1 MFQEKES
8 FRLFHSRNTWRGLLP
23 GARSAN
29 RNSNEPLQLSSRPVL
44 FMQMTRDDPFIY
56 LHRLF
61 SRLLFSKTCEQINLN
76 QSHRCENVFQKF
88 LELAQNV
95 STRERRKSYYR
106 CDERGGSF
114 PSGRNTVKVTRKCV
128 KVYRP
133 REAPFKNASGPFM
146 RQRLCSNSGHH
157 RATIEALAIK
167 SSRGTRSVYTDRFEY
182 VALQSRMCKRGGC
195 GREQRANDDFHF
207 ENRTRR
213 IRARIC
219 IYSCAILDFGRSLNG
234 KRGSAFN
241 SN

>member
-1 MFQEKES
+1 MRKRIPEI
-8 FRLFHSRNTWRGLLP
+8 SRTGTKCID
-23 GARSAN
+23 
-29 RNSNEPLQLSSRPVL
+29 E
-44 FMQMTRDDPFIY
+44 
-56 LHRLF
+56 
-61 SRLLFSKTCEQINLN
+61 
-76 QSHRCENVFQKF
+76 
-88 LELAQNV
+88 
-95 STRERRKSYYR
+95 RERRKSYYR

-234 KRGSAFN
+234 KRGSSRLSIGF
-241 SN
+241 